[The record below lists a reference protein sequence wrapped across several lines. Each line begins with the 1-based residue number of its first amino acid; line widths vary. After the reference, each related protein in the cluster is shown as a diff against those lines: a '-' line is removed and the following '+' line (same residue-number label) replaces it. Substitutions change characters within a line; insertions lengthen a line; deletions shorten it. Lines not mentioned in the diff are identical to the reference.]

1 LFDRQGVEMSEQAWA
16 LAVEAMRVNGRG
28 TEAVALWERRA
39 AAGWAPSL
47 SVAIDVQGALAAGG
61 GDVEAAA
68 AFAPQ
73 LRAALNATVRPA
85 DAPPLQERTLR
96 GVVAVLSACEQVTAL
111 NRTHASPPGLGT
123 LPLFSCPSSAH
134 PSIAGH
140 MRLVTRYIAHGAVDG
155 FTAYAVSADFEFIES
170 VFGEFRRMFRLPCSA
185 QPVCDKGV

>member
-1 LFDRQGVEMSEQAWA
+1 MSEQAWA
-16 LAVEAMRVNGRG
+16 LAVEAMRVCGRG
-28 TEAVALWERRA
+28 AEAVALWERRA

-61 GDVEAAA
+61 ADGEAAA

-96 GVVAVLSACEQVTAL
+96 SVVAVLSACQQVAAL

-123 LPLFSCPSSAH
+123 LFLFSCLSLAH
-134 PSIAGH
+134 PTVAGH
-140 MRLVTRYIAHGAVDG
+140 VRLVMR
-155 FTAYAVSADFEFIES
+155 
-170 VFGEFRRMFRLPCSA
+170 
-185 QPVCDKGV
+185 